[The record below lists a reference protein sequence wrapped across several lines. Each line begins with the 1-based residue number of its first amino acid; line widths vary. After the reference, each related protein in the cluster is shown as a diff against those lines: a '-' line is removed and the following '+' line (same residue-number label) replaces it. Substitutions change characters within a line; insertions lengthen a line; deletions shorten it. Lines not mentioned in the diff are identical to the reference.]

1 MPRHGTVLG
10 SDPTGRRRLAAGA
23 RSAHHLLRGGARP
36 QRARRT
42 NTDASDAA
50 TESHLAQARLVG
62 ANPLPD
68 QARRTTFPRANPY
81 SEVTDRFC
89 RLPLPTLVYTTRGSS
104 PRRPDADMS
113 TTWRETSRGPL
124 PDFHGPRGRL
134 RTPQQ
139 LRCSPRSA
147 AYLPARG
154 FQAATTLIQK
164 RQLSPQH
171 PPASPG
177 LFGSPRRGL
186 HQESRSRASAF
197 DLNEG
202 HESLERF
209 RVQVA
214 EWGPRPLSPVAVFII
229 KHNNNK

>member
-1 MPRHGTVLG
+1 MAAEEDHPAVDGRAETQPPPKSGASQRGSSAGCLGTG
-10 SDPTGRRRLAAGA
+10 PCSDP
-23 RSAHHLLRGGARP
+23 SDRP
-36 QRARRT
+36 RVPGKPEIQG
-42 NTDASDAA
+42 AA
-50 TESHLAQARLVG
+50 TELHLAQARLVG

-68 QARRTTFPRANPY
+68 QARRTTFLRANPY

-147 AYLPARG
+147 PYLPARG

-164 RQLSPQH
+164 R
-171 PPASPG
+171 
-177 LFGSPRRGL
+177 
-186 HQESRSRASAF
+186 
-197 DLNEG
+197 
-202 HESLERF
+202 
-209 RVQVA
+209 
-214 EWGPRPLSPVAVFII
+214 
-229 KHNNNK
+229 

>member
-1 MPRHGTVLG
+1 MAAEEKRPVRTRGVNPAPNRTRGLAARKLRGVPRHGTVLG
-10 SDPTGRRRLAAGA
+10 SETDRRLRTTRTPDTRRRPGA
-23 RSAHHLLRGGARP
+23 RAHESR
-36 QRARRT
+36 
-42 NTDASDAA
+42 AA
-50 TESHLAQARLVG
+50 TGLHLAQARLVG

-68 QARRTTFPRANPY
+68 QARRTTFLRANPY

-104 PRRPDADMS
+104 PRRPDSDMS

-147 AYLPARG
+147 PYLPARG

-164 RQLSPQH
+164 R
-171 PPASPG
+171 
-177 LFGSPRRGL
+177 
-186 HQESRSRASAF
+186 
-197 DLNEG
+197 
-202 HESLERF
+202 
-209 RVQVA
+209 
-214 EWGPRPLSPVAVFII
+214 
-229 KHNNNK
+229 